1 MSGYFY
7 QLYLSRKRAE
17 RELRE
22 LFSEGRTGGCYRE
35 MPEPAGV

>member
-22 LFSEGRTGGCYRE
+22 LFSEGRNGGCYRE
-35 MPEPAGV
+35 IPGSAGI